1 MKLLLV
7 EDNRRLAFLLADA
20 LREEGFTVDRA
31 ETLRATSELCG
42 TQPYDLLLLDLGM
55 PDGDGLDFVRK
66 HRRREA
72 ACPILV
78 ITARGALD
86 DRVAGLDVGADDYM
100 VKPFEIPELAARCRA
115 LLRRSV
121 PGYLPNLSF
130 ANVTFEVSNREVRVA
145 DQPVSLA
152 PRELDL
158 LERLILRA
166 GHVVPKAR
174 LEQVLYTLSEE
185 VSPNAVEASVSR
197 LRKRLRQAGAA
208 VVLHTAHGIGYALV
222 AKTSKHEDVST

>member
-7 EDNRRLAFLLADA
+7 EDNQRLANLLADA
-20 LREEGFTVDRA
+20 LRDEGFTVDRA
-31 ETLRATSELCG
+31 ETLSATTELCA

-55 PDGDGLDFVRK
+55 PDGDGLDFIRE
-66 HRRREA
+66 HRQRED

-78 ITARGALD
+78 ITAHGGLD

-100 VKPFEIPELAARCRA
+100 VKPVEVPELAARCRV

-121 PGYLPNLSF
+121 PGSPVTLSF
-130 ANVTFEVSNREVRVA
+130 ANVSFEVSSREVSV
-145 DQPVSLA
+145 DGEPVSLA

-158 LERLILRA
+158 LERLMLRA

-174 LEQVLYTLSEE
+174 LEQVLYALSEE
-185 VSPNAVEASVSR
+185 VSPNALEASVSR
-197 LRKRLRQAGAA
+197 LRKRLRQTGAD

-222 AKTSKHEDVST
+222 AKTPKDDDVST